1 MLWKTRAR
9 ATIQFL
15 LVTVRVLITMHHT
28 AANRVNFNRKRLL
41 QSTSLTFAALQRGS
55 SKSSSSQKSLT
66 RSPQGAVWRS
76 VSGLR
81 SPLPWHDVHGVTEA
95 QLAAGPLSADWSG
108 VLLWQSCLLVCWA
121 AMPFGKTG
129 VSLWPESATRED
141 KTCLQVFES
150 EVMQVWSFYIRRL
163 STLMLKTP
171 ILCLLK
177 FLSVLFL
184 SVFLQ

>member
-1 MLWKTRAR
+1 
-9 ATIQFL
+9 
-15 LVTVRVLITMHHT
+15 MHHT
-28 AANRVNFNRKRLL
+28 AASRVKFQQKMLL
-41 QSTSLTFAALQRGS
+41 QSTSLTFATLQGGS

-81 SPLPWHDVHGVTEA
+81 SPSPWHDVHGVTEA
-95 QLAAGPLSADWSG
+95 QLAADPLSADWSG

-121 AMPFGKTG
+121 AVPFRKTG
-129 VSLWPESATRED
+129 VSLWPESATRENEMFD
-141 KTCLQVFES
+141 S

-163 STLMLKTP
+163 STWMLKTP
-171 ILCLLK
+171 IFCLPK

-184 SVFLQ
+184 CFSAINTALLLKK